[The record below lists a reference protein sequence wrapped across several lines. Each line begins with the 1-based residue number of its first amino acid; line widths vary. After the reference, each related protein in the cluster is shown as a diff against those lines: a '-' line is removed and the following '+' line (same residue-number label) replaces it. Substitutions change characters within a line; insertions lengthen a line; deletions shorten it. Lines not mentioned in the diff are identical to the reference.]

1 MKAKRRQSIGFVE
14 AQVAVAVSIGKRD
27 DTLAAEGAVSIHQ
40 VGEPLILDV
49 RLDGILH
56 GLLARQHRHGQEK
69 QCDEIVFLH
78 CFGFRR

>member
-1 MKAKRRQSIGFVE
+1 MKTERRQSVGIVE
-14 AQVAVAVSIGKRD
+14 AQIAVAVGIGKRN
-27 DTLAAEGAVSIHQ
+27 DTLAAEGTVGIHQ
-40 VGEPLILDV
+40 VGEPLKLDV